1 MQPKFSKKEQLILS
15 ALASVVKTKRKE
27 FEKSQ
32 RMFAF
37 ENDVQ
42 KSMISRFEN
51 GVNEPKLFSLWKIA
65 NAYDMKLSKFI
76 ELIEIDLGEDI
87 ELIDR

>member
-15 ALASVVKTKRKE
+15 ALANVVKTKRKE

-51 GVNEPKLFSLWKIA
+51 GMNEPKLFSLWKLA
-65 NAYDMKLSKFI
+65 NAFDMKLSKFI
-76 ELIEIDLGEDI
+76 ELVEVVLEEDVD
-87 ELIDR
+87 LIDK

>member
-15 ALASVVKTKRKE
+15 ALANVVKTKRKE

-51 GVNEPKLFSLWKIA
+51 GMNEPKLFSLWKLA
-65 NAYDMKLSKFI
+65 NAFDMKLSKFI
-76 ELIEIDLGEDI
+76 ELVEFVLEEDVD
-87 ELIDR
+87 LIDK